1 MIQNVNVKYGSP
13 FKVDGKLVVRPYTP
27 TSRTEQ
33 LGHVDLITKVYFRG
47 VNPKYPEGGKMS
59 QGPSTTKG
67 ISPKML

>member
-47 VNPKYPEGGKMS
+47 VNPKYPEGGE
-59 QGPSTTKG
+59 
-67 ISPKML
+67 